1 MSQWTDDN
9 KSVCI
14 REDLAYNLI
23 RYNNLDVIKSD
34 EFRENLIISNNQST

>member
-23 RYNNLDVIKSD
+23 RYNNLDVIKAD
-34 EFRENLIISNNQST
+34 EFRENLIISDNQST